1 MSAFSS
7 VSLSLSVSYA
17 YALLCVC
24 VFVYICFVVV
34 FLFFFYLSISFAP
47 HISLEKTLSGLKPCV
62 CIAASPYRHP
72 PPYHTIVWYLSIE
85 TPKKYLLTLYIE
97 LNTLNDDKRR
107 EIRKQT
113 RHRLT
118 LNARGALEGEQKENN
133 PTSQGVDAHS
143 SQSRIVGKWMRD
155 CYLLMFVI

>member
-1 MSAFSS
+1 MPAFSS
-7 VSLSLSVSYA
+7 VSLSLCF
-17 YALLCVC
+17 LCVRSSVC
-24 VFVYICFVVV
+24 VC
-34 FLFFFYLSISFAP
+34 LSISVLWLCFYSSSICLFP
-47 HISLEKTLSGLKPCV
+47 SPLTFHWKKTLSGLKPCV